1 MAFVT
6 VGAGL
11 NLPHNVFWRTCLSLT
26 FAIEIDVKSFA
37 YNIVSTCMENKQYL
51 REYKH
56 FPRYPEQYIG
66 QKNKQILESQCI
78 SGSSLM
84 MIEAEVEPW
93 LCKNMTPELM

>member
-51 REYKH
+51 GEYKH
-56 FPRYPEQYIG
+56 FPRDPEQYIG
-66 QKNKQILESQCI
+66 QKI
-78 SGSSLM
+78 SKSGIPM
-84 MIEAEVEPW
+84 YIW
-93 LCKNMTPELM
+93 IIFDDD